1 MVKNLSEKQEMWVQS
16 LGQED
21 PLEKGMAHPL
31 QYTYLENFMGRG
43 AWWAIV
49 HGLAKSQTQL
59 SD

>member
-1 MVKNLSEKQEMWVQS
+1 MGDTEQS

-31 QYTYLENFMGRG
+31 QYSRLENPTDIGG
-43 AWWAIV
+43 WQATE
-49 HGLAKSQTQL
+49 HGVAECWTQL